1 MILVTRWFIVALSF
15 LGAAYLVPGI
25 EVASFYTALILS
37 FFWGFIGVIF
47 RPILVLLTLPINIV
61 TLGLFTFVI
70 NAFLFWFLGT
80 FVRGFEVSG
89 FIEALLG
96 SLVVT
101 FLSWLGTKIIEN
113 MKRH

>member
-15 LGAAYLVPGI
+15 LVAAYLVPGI